1 MKKAEKVFVRIKF
14 PTVRVLKENIAFW
27 HLHAPTSGSI
37 DGYEDQD
44 GVECNEDGSYKPV
57 SWQDLDYFK

>member
-14 PTVRVLKENIAFW
+14 PSVRVLKENLFIW
-27 HLHAPTSGSI
+27 HLHAPMGSI
-37 DGYEDQD
+37 ASYEDQD
-44 GVECNEDGSYKPV
+44 GVECNKDGSYKPV

>member
-14 PTVRVLKENIAFW
+14 PSVRVLKENMRNW
-27 HLHAPTSGSI
+27 HLHVPTGSI

-57 SWQDLDYFK
+57 SWQDIDYFK

>member
-14 PTVRVLKENIAFW
+14 PSVRVLKENLHLW
-27 HLHAPTSGSI
+27 HLHAPTGEL

-44 GVECNEDGSYKPV
+44 GVECNKNGYYKLIE
-57 SWQDLDYFK
+57 QN